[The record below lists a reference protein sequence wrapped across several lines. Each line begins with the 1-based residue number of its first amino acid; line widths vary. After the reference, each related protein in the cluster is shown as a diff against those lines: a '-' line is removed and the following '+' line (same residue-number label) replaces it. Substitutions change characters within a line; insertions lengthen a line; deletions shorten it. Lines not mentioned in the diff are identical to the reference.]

1 MARLTDKTTATAVT
15 LNSLVHIVNTGDTS
29 QNSTGSS
36 YKADLGQLGDAMGG
50 YQYYTAITIS
60 SAQILSSNSTPVE
73 LLPTPGSGKYYDAK
87 FIVEYTL
94 NTTPYVS
101 FNNTVITDGTT
112 NPYIICVLGSYSTD
126 KVFISQSMNGLSS
139 SNGISTNSSLFLE
152 TLTADP
158 TTGDGEFLVK
168 IWYSI
173 RTLG

>member
-50 YQYYTAITIS
+50 YQYYTAVTIS
-60 SAQILSSNSTPVE
+60 SAQILSSNSSPIQI
-73 LLPTPGSGKYYDAK
+73 LPTPGAGKYYDAK
-87 FIVEYTL
+87 FIVEYTY
-94 NTTPYVS
+94 NTTQYVS
-101 FNNTVITDGTT
+101 ANNTVITDGTT
-112 NPYIICVLGSYSTD
+112 NPYVLFALSSYSTD
-126 KVFISQSMNGLSS
+126 KVFISQSMNGTSS
-139 SNGISTNSSLFLE
+139 SNGISTNTSLSLK

-158 TTGDGEFLVK
+158 TTGNGTMLIKV
-168 IWYSI
+168 WYSI